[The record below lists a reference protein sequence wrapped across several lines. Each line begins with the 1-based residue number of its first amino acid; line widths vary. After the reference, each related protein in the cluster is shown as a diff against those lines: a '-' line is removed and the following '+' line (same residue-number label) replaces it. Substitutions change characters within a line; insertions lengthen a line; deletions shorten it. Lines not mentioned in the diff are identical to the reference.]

1 MTAPARFRLRSRVLH
16 WATAILVFTALLIGF
31 TMVNALGSYGTLVA
45 VHMTL
50 GVTILVITVVRIAN
64 RLTAH
69 PPAWPPTVGR
79 LEGKIVIASERA
91 MYALLLLQPLIGW
104 AMVSAA
110 GRSVVV
116 FGTLHLPALAP
127 FNTHLYFVLRQTH
140 SVLAYVL
147 VAAIAMHVS
156 AILLHTLTLHDRMLS
171 RMLFD
176 RPHRLASRTSRPTP
190 ATEQHGEGQGAV
202 SDEP

>member
-1 MTAPARFRLRSRVLH
+1 MTAPARFRLRSRILH
-16 WATAILVFTALLIGF
+16 WATAILVFAALLIGF
-31 TMVNALGSYGTLVA
+31 AMVNALGSYSALVA

-50 GVTILVITVVRIAN
+50 GVTILVITVARIVN
-64 RLTAH
+64 RLTTH

-79 LEGKIVIASERA
+79 LEAKIVIASERA

-116 FGTLHLPALAP
+116 FGSLHLPPLAP
-127 FNTHLYFVLRQTH
+127 FNAHLYFVLRQTH
-140 SVLAYVL
+140 SILAYLL
-147 VAAIAMHVS
+147 VAVIAMHVS

-171 RMLFD
+171 RMLFGW
-176 RPHRLASRTSRPTP
+176 PHRLAIRTSRPTRAP
-190 ATEQHGEGQGAV
+190 EEHGESQAAV
-202 SDEP
+202 ND